1 MQKIFLSLLGG
12 MILSTSAMYAKN
24 HTDYR
29 VIKQQVMENDRN
41 HLMALRDKKL
51 SKIITAKGTMSHTS
65 LTTREETRQ
74 LAQLQRRERMLNGYA
89 SF

>member
-1 MQKIFLSLLGG
+1 MQKIFLSLLGS
-12 MILSTSAMYAKN
+12 MILSTSAVYAKN

-29 VIKQQVMENDRN
+29 VIKQKVMENDRN

-51 SKIITAKGTMSHTS
+51 AKIKTAAGSITLTS
-65 LTTREETRQ
+65 LTAREETRQ
-74 LAQLQRRERMLNGYA
+74 LTQLQRRERLLQNYA